1 MSKEETVKLTVNDKN
16 LSFKIGIEDFN
27 SYQNDCTG
35 QQLGMVEASHN
46 FLSRTV
52 AQDCNEDLQDFLR
65 NYPGSAIEICGAVVK
80 EYKKP
85 LTITV
90 GK

>member
-1 MSKEETVKLTVNDKN
+1 MSKEETIKLTINDTG
-16 LSFKIGIEDFN
+16 LTFKIGIEDFN

-35 QQLGMVEASHN
+35 QQVGMVEASHN

-52 AQDCNEDLQDFLR
+52 EKECNEALQDFLK
-65 NYPGSAIEICGAVVK
+65 NYPGAAIEICGAVIK
-80 EYKKP
+80 EYRKP
-85 LTITV
+85 LNITV